1 MPEVGRLLM
10 FAGIALFVAGLAL
23 TVAARMSG
31 LGRLPGDLQFQVG
44 NTTIYAPFGTMIVL
58 SILLTVVANLLLRWL
73 R

>member
-23 TVAARMSG
+23 TVAARMPG

-58 SILLTVVANLLLRWL
+58 SILLTVIANLLLRWL